1 MKMESHHGDLQWWEN
16 IRTAVSEES
25 TRNLLETIMED
36 AEAPSPNDA
45 APPIDRSGA
54 RRRIGKCTEQD
65 RDHDCS
71 ISLDRASYSANWS
84 EVIGYVET
92 IMDYD
97 EAPPPN
103 NAAPPWPSAK
113 RQKIDCDSEL
123 ADVLRKT
130 EIMITDFHEQGYL
143 TLPVGQKVL
152 EMLRNPELDMFDTD
166 MKAPRRKIPSKIL
179 KLALNNACSRAKKV
193 ITRFSS
199 S

>member
-1 MKMESHHGDLQWWEN
+1 MWPFFFEIVFYADGDPQWWED

-36 AEAPSPNDA
+36 AEAPSPND
-45 APPIDRSGA
+45 
-54 RRRIGKCTEQD
+54 
-65 RDHDCS
+65 
-71 ISLDRASYSANWS
+71 
-84 EVIGYVET
+84 
-92 IMDYD
+92 
-97 EAPPPN
+97 
-103 NAAPPWPSAK
+103 AAPPWPSAK

-166 MKAPRRKIPSKIL
+166 MKGRFT
-179 KLALNNACSRAKKV
+179 KK
-193 ITRFSS
+193 S
-199 S
+199 